1 MKTDSKIKLDTEWL
15 EDWGY
20 TPDDIRTGDKWVWAV
35 DSKGNIVH
43 FEKTGTLFGDSDD
56 YPFSEDEIYLVKI
69 ERTFPYVFLEIIEA
83 IHV

>member
-1 MKTDSKIKLDTEWL
+1 MTPGAKIRLDTEWL

-20 TPDDIRTGDKWVWAV
+20 TPDDIHTGDEWIWAV
-35 DSKGNIVH
+35 DPKGNIVH
-43 FEKTGTLFGDSDD
+43 FEKAGTLFEDSDD
-56 YPFSEDEIYLVKI
+56 YPSSEDEIYLVKI